1 MKGYFRKRGRKTVKI
16 LDRVRKENEVLVMGV
31 LNVTPD
37 SFSDGG
43 EFLERDSA
51 VERVTEM
58 EENGA
63 DVIDIGGESTRPGAD
78 QVPLEKELGRTV
90 PVIEAVRKET
100 DVPISI
106 DTYKSGVAEAALDAG
121 ADIINDISALRF
133 DPDLG
138 RVAAERG
145 VPLVLMHMQGTPQ
158 TMQQD
163 PTYGDPVEDIMDFLG
178 ERVEEAKALG
188 VEEDQ
193 LVLDPGIGFGKRL
206 EDNYEILRR
215 LEEFKQL
222 GYPLLLGTSRKSFLG
237 ATLDLPTEE
246 RLEGTIASNVVG
258 VIRGA
263 DILRVHDVKEVYRAA
278 QVAVRCR

>member
-1 MKGYFRKRGRKTVKI
+1 MKL
-16 LDRVRKENEVLVMGV
+16 LDRIRKDNEVLVMGI

-43 EFLERDSA
+43 EFLGKNSA
-51 VERVTEM
+51 VKRAVEM

-63 DVIDIGGESTRPGAD
+63 DLIDIGGESTRPGAD
-78 QVPLEKELGRTV
+78 QVPLEEELERTV
-90 PVIEAVRKET
+90 PVIEGIRKET

-106 DTYKSGVAEAALDAG
+106 DTYKSEVAEKALDAG
-121 ADIINDISALRF
+121 ANIINDISALRF
-133 DPDLG
+133 DSDLG

-145 VPLVLMHMQGTPQ
+145 APLVLMHMQGTPK
-158 TMQQD
+158 TMQED
-163 PTYGDPVEDIMDFLG
+163 PTYDDPVGDISDFLG
-178 ERVEEAKALG
+178 ERVEKAKSLG
-188 VEEDQ
+188 VKDEQ
-193 LVLDPGIGFGKRL
+193 LILDPGIGFGKRL

-263 DILRVHDVKEVYRAA
+263 DILRVHDVKEVYRAT

>member
-1 MKGYFRKRGRKTVKI
+1 MKI

-51 VERVTEM
+51 VERVMEM

>member
-1 MKGYFRKRGRKTVKI
+1 MKL
-16 LDRVRKENEVLVMGV
+16 LDRVRKDDEVLIMGI

-43 EFLERDSA
+43 EFLEKSRAIERA
-51 VERVTEM
+51 VEM
-58 EENGA
+58 EDNGA
-63 DVIDIGGESTRPGAD
+63 DIIDIGGESTRPGAD
-78 QVPLEKELGRTV
+78 QVPLEEELGRTV
-90 PVIEAVRKET
+90 PVIEGIRKET

-106 DTYKSGVAEAALDAG
+106 DTYKSEVAEKALEAG

-138 RVAAERG
+138 RLAAERG
-145 VPLVLMHMQGTPQ
+145 APLVLMHMQGTPK
-158 TMQQD
+158 TMQED
-163 PTYGDPVEDIMDFLG
+163 PTYDDPVGDIRDFLG
-178 ERVEEAKALG
+178 ARVEKAKALG
-188 VEEDQ
+188 VEDEQ

-206 EDNYEILRR
+206 EDNYEILKR

-263 DILRVHDVKEVYRAA
+263 DILRVHDVMEVYRAT

>member
-1 MKGYFRKRGRKTVKI
+1 MKI
-16 LDRVRKENEVLVMGV
+16 LDRVKKDNDVLVMGI

-43 EFLERDSA
+43 EFLEKDSA
-51 VERVTEM
+51 VERALEM
-58 EENGA
+58 EKNGA
-63 DVIDIGGESTRPGAD
+63 DLIDIGGESTRPGAD
-78 QVPLEKELGRTV
+78 QVALEEELGRTV
-90 PVIEAVRKET
+90 PVIEGIRKESA
-100 DVPISI
+100 VPISI
-106 DTYKSGVAEAALDAG
+106 DTYKSEVAEEALDAG

-145 VPLVLMHMQGTPQ
+145 VPLILMHMQGTPK
-158 TMQQD
+158 TMQEN
-163 PTYGDPVEDIMDFLG
+163 PTYDDPVEDIIDFLA
-178 ERVEEAKALG
+178 ERVEEAKGLG
-188 VEEDQ
+188 VNDEQ

-215 LEEFKQL
+215 LGEFKQL

-263 DILRVHDVKEVYRAA
+263 DILRVHDVKEVYRAT

>member
-51 VERVTEM
+51 VERVMEM